1 MAKEPSY
8 EPEDGKIFPFLR
20 YRQRILKRAIDI
32 VAATCAIIIALP
44 IIILVAILIRL
55 DSQGPIFF
63 AQTRVGYLNRP
74 FTIFKFRT
82 VYSRFSDPLGV
93 ISLQPND
100 HRVTRVGRL
109 LRGLHLDELPQLLN
123 VIRGDMSLVGP
134 RPHTLGS
141 SINGVPFFLIV
152 ENYWHRHTVRPGI
165 VGLAQMDGYRGPV
178 PSVEHLKRRIN
189 LDLEYIRDW
198 SITRD
203 FMIIFRTIINIII
216 E

>member
-1 MAKEPSY
+1 MTRESFYKTE
-8 EPEDGKIFPFLR
+8 GGQIFPFLR
-20 YRQRILKRAIDI
+20 YRQRILKRIFDVV
-32 VAATCAIIIALP
+32 VATSAIIIILP
-44 IIILVAILIRL
+44 IIIFIAILIKL
-55 DSQGPIFF
+55 DDQGPILFS
-63 AQTRVGYLNRP
+63 QTRIGYLNRP
-74 FTIFKFRT
+74 FTIIKFRT
-82 VYSRFSDPLGV
+82 VYSSFSDPFGV

-134 RPHTLGS
+134 RPHTFAS
-141 SINGVPFFLIV
+141 SFNGVPFFMIA

-178 PSVEHLKRRIN
+178 PSVEHLSRRIN

-198 SITRD
+198 SIKRD
-203 FMIIFRTIINIII
+203 FMIIFRTILNTIK
-216 E
+216 